1 MVELSFWDHL
11 VELTKRMRVI
21 LVSLIV
27 STIVVMTVPVTLD
40 FTSFLSTTNPFYP
53 TMATLVIRDFQQ
65 KFLPPEAQL
74 LPMSPFAPMEVYML
88 ISVVL
93 GVVIST
99 PVISYELYK
108 FLNPALHKHE
118 RKAAL
123 QFVASFAGL
132 FIFGFM
138 LGYLYIVPTTIRTA
152 VIFSKMLG
160 LSALLYSF
168 NEFFSMVSLSL
179 LLSSMIFTFPIYI
192 VLLVKVGILH
202 TRQLTK
208 NRKYLYGGVLILI
221 AFLDPE
227 PGLVTEGILFIPI
240 IILLETSIIIA
251 KRIEKKREAAT

>member
-1 MVELSFWDHL
+1 VAESSFWDHL
-11 VELTKRMRVI
+11 VELTKRLRMIVI
-21 LVSLIV
+21 SLII
-27 STIVVMTVPVTLD
+27 STVVVMTVPVTLD
-40 FTSFLSTTNPFYP
+40 FAGFLSTTNPFYP

-74 LPMSPFAPMEVYML
+74 LPMSPFAPLEVYML

-93 GVVIST
+93 GVIIST

-123 QFVASFAGL
+123 QFVASFVGL

-138 LGYLYIVPTTIRTA
+138 LGYLYIVPTTMRTA
-152 VIFSKMLG
+152 LVFSNMLG
-160 LSALLYSF
+160 LTNLFYSF
-168 NEFFSMVSLSL
+168 NEFFSIVSLSL
-179 LLSSMIFTFPIYI
+179 FLCSMIFTFPIYI

-208 NRKYLYGGVLILI
+208 NRKYLYGGVIVLI

-240 IILLETSIIIA
+240 IVLLEASIIIA
-251 KRIEKKREAAT
+251 KRIEKKREAAI